1 MTENAR
7 NRWIGG
13 ACTVAV
19 HCAVLCI
26 LLCIVIK
33 KEPVTADAGGGVLVQ
48 FGNINEATGMFE
60 PDNAP
65 AAEAVEEEAASAAE
79 EPLITQEEE
88 ETVPMAQ
95 EEPAKK
101 EQTNAEK
108 NKQQE
113 NKQIDNRLKSAFGKG
128 VAASEGKGSGLK
140 GNGSEGNPF
149 GATAEGSLQGIGGY
163 GGYSLGGRG
172 LLGDLPRPEYDSS
185 NDAGTIVVDITV
197 DNKGR
202 VVNARVRVSGSEGSA
217 ASNLN
222 LRNSAVRAARRATF
236 EPVSAGG
243 NQQGYIIYYFRQQ

>member
-26 LLCIVIK
+26 MLCIVIK

-48 FGNINEATGMFE
+48 FGNIDEATGMFE
-60 PDNAP
+60 PDNTP
-65 AAEAVEEEAASAAE
+65 VAEAVEEVATGTAE

-88 ETVPMAQ
+88 SVSMPQ
-95 EEPAKK
+95 EETAKK
-101 EQTNAEK
+101 KPTNAEIS
-108 NKQQE
+108 KQQE

-128 VAASEGKGSGLK
+128 AAASEGKGSGLK

-149 GATAEGSLQGIGGY
+149 GATAEGSLQGVGGY

-222 LRNSAVRAARRATF
+222 LRNSAVRAARRAMF
-236 EPVSAGG
+236 EPVSAAG